1 VKTKENM
8 AKNIE
13 KHKNQ
18 KEEQTNFH
26 GL

>member
-1 VKTKENM
+1 VKMEENM
-8 AKNIE
+8 AENIE

-26 GL
+26 CL